1 MPRRSRITRQFIE
14 ALEPG
19 PRDRYFW
26 DDKVRCL
33 QLKLTPTGRTV
44 WVLQYRTVDRR
55 QRKLTLGNYP
65 EILPEDAR
73 KRATAALAEISSGK
87 DPAAERKAARS
98 KVTFSTF
105 AERYLKDHAQKKR
118 KKGAVTRIS
127 GCSTGSFFR
136 HSVARA

>member
-26 DDKVRCL
+26 DNKVRCL

-98 KVTFSTF
+98 KAPMTS
-105 AERYLKDHAQKKR
+105 R
-118 KKGAVTRIS
+118 
-127 GCSTGSFFR
+127 GSSS
-136 HSVARA
+136 H